1 MELLQS
7 VLISCDLK
15 SDQSLS
21 NSSNQITLF
30 LSTQPST
37 DSDNKELVLTVIN
50 ILNKFSSNDLG
61 YESPLTSM
69 FILDL
74 YSLLSTLVS
83 DKQSEYVSLWPL
95 YLSDSI
101 FNYIKTEEIIVSI
114 RNGLASGKSI
124 RNLQPIVTAIP
135 YKSLLFRYM
144 ASFGSVDVQIGA
156 VRCLKA
162 ILNNID
168 LHHWLSSSTM
178 PPSHTST
185 PASLSDGHFTN
196 TSVDTIKEFSSSSSM
211 NESKFGVIGSKR
223 PAPLLRRK
231 SGVAVG
237 SSSLSVKVLCDHS
250 QLFIELHIIL
260 FTS

>member
-1 MELLQS
+1 MESLQS
-7 VLISCDLK
+7 AFISCDLK

-61 YESPLTSM
+61 YESPLTSK

-74 YSLLSTLVS
+74 FSLLSYLVS

-101 FNYIKTEEIIVSI
+101 FNYIKIEEIIVSI
-114 RNGLASGKSI
+114 RNDLENGKAN
-124 RNLQPIVTAIP
+124 RTLQSTVTVVP
-135 YKSLLFRYM
+135 YKSLLFRCM
-144 ASFGSVDVQIGA
+144 ASFGSVDLQIST
-156 VRCLKA
+156 VKCFKA
-162 ILNNID
+162 ILSYVD
-168 LHHWLSSSTM
+168 LHHWLSVPTMLSSH
-178 PPSHTST
+178 SST
-185 PASLSDGHFTN
+185 PASSDNHFTN
-196 TSVDTIKEFSSSSSM
+196 TSADTIKEFSTSSSM
-211 NESKFGVIGSKR
+211 SEPKFGVIGSKR

-237 SSSLSVKVLCDHS
+237 SSSLSVKVILCDYS
-250 QLFIELHIIL
+250 YK
-260 FTS
+260 